1 MIRKLLFLCL
11 VGALPFL
18 TSCDKL
24 KGDIGPA
31 GLQGETGAK
40 GDPGEPGDPAGAVQF
55 STDTISTDADGGL
68 GFGLTLTQ
76 DIASS
81 IEKGV
86 ILVYAQSGN
95 FWFPLPG
102 IVPFGNEISNYTF
115 AYGVQNLELNF
126 LLFQLDETPKK
137 RQFKNLR
144 IVIVPAAN
152 ARLNAKIDYKNYEEV
167 RKAFN
172 LAP

>member
-1 MIRKLLFLCL
+1 MIRKLLYLFLI
-11 VGALPFL
+11 GTIPFL

-31 GLQGETGAK
+31 GPQGETGPK
-40 GDPGEPGDPAGAVQF
+40 GDPGEVGDPAGAFQF
-55 STDTISTDADGGL
+55 STDTLSTQADGST

-86 ILVYAQSGN
+86 VLVYAKSGN

-115 AYGVQNLELNF
+115 AYGVENLELNF
-126 LLFQLDETPKK
+126 LLFQMDATPKK
-137 RQFKNLR
+137 RFFTNLR
-144 IVIVPAAN
+144 IVVVPAAN
-152 ARLNAKIDYKNYEEV
+152 ARLNATIDYKNYEEV

>member
-1 MIRKLLFLCL
+1 MIRRLLFLIL
-11 VGALPFL
+11 VGTLPLL

-24 KGDIGPA
+24 KGDDGAIGPA
-31 GLQGETGAK
+31 GEAGPK
-40 GDPGEPGDPAGAVQF
+40 GDPGEPGDPAGAFQF
-55 STDTISTDADGGL
+55 STDTLSTEADGST
-68 GFGLTLTQ
+68 GFGLTLNQ

-86 ILVYAQSGN
+86 VLVYAKSGN

-115 AYGVQNLELNF
+115 AYGVDKLDLNF
-126 LLFQLDETPKK
+126 LLIQRDATPKK
-137 RQFKNLR
+137 RFFTNLR
-144 IVIVPAAN
+144 IVIVPAVN
-152 ARLNAKIDYKNYEEV
+152 ARLNAQVDYKNYEEV